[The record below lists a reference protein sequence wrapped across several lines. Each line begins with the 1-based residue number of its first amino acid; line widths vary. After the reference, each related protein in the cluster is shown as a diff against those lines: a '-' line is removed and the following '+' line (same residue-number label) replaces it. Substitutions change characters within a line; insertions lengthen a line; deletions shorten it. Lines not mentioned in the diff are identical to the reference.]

1 MVTKFD
7 VGDTVLVPMEV
18 TKIDINRKSE
28 ITYKLECNALDSNK
42 KDKDYV
48 LFSNEDGIV
57 SKLDKDVTDNPEVQ
71 LPDNETGDTEQEKE

>member
-18 TKIDINRKSE
+18 SKIDINRKSE
-28 ITYKLECNALDSNK
+28 IIYKLECNALDSNK

-71 LPDNETGDTEQEKE
+71 LPDNETGDTE

>member
-71 LPDNETGDTEQEKE
+71 LPDNETGDTE

>member
-18 TKIDINRKSE
+18 TKIDINKKSE

-48 LFSNEDGIV
+48 LFF

-71 LPDNETGDTEQEKE
+71 LPDNEIGDTEQEKEKVL

>member
-42 KDKDYV
+42 KEKDCV
-48 LFSNEDGIV
+48 IFLNEDDIV
-57 SKLDKDVTDNPEVQ
+57 AKLDNDVTDNPETQ
-71 LPDNETGDTEQEKE
+71 LPDNEVGDTSE